1 MTTVKSNF
9 FTAMSLTLVFAI
21 LVVPSI
27 MVSRPPANIVYAV
40 RQLISNPNPDQNK
53 NTTAIT
59 TTNIGVS
66 NISHTISVTGSATT
80 TVKPDNRP
88 RQVAEGDGCVV
99 ITGGGSLYRAIKN
112 SRSFTAVTDTA
123 GDEGVKDN
131 VPPAKI
137 PPSSSA
143 PPAPNSKLMNRVLEA
158 LLAAGVKRNETSTSS
173 FNVSPNYNYSQGRN
187 IITGFTVTNS
197 LQIESSKIA
206 NVSEWLDTA
215 ISAGTNTVNSIDF
228 TQSDKKLGEIKNGL
242 IKLAID
248 DARTQANFAASALGL
263 KVMGVRSITMNEF
276 ASTPQP
282 MPFALQKL
290 SVPAPTGG
298 TPIISGQ
305 QQVSESVDIT
315 FLAG

>member
-9 FTAMSLTLVFAI
+9 VTAMSLTIVFAI

-27 MVSRPPANIVYAV
+27 MVSRPPDNIVYAV

-59 TTNIGVS
+59 TTNVGIS
-66 NISHTISVTGSATT
+66 NISHTLSVTGSATT
-80 TVKPDNRP
+80 TVKPDK
-88 RQVAEGDGCVV
+88 V
-99 ITGGGSLYRAIKN
+99 ILSLGVQTTN
-112 SRSFTAVTDTA
+112 NTAKTALDT
-123 GDEGVKDN
+123 
-131 VPPAKI
+131 
-137 PPSSSA
+137 
-143 PPAPNSKLMNRVLEA
+143 NSKSMNTVLEA
-158 LLAAGVKRNETSTSS
+158 LLAAGVKQNETSTSS
-173 FNVSPNYNYSQGRN
+173 FSISPNYNYSQGRN

-197 LQIESSKIA
+197 IQVESSKIA
-206 NVSEWLDTA
+206 NVSKWLDSA

-228 TQSDKKLGEIKNGL
+228 TLSDKKLAEIKNGL

-248 DARTQANFAASALGL
+248 DARNKANFAASALGL
-263 KVMGVRSITMNEF
+263 KVMGVRSITVNEV

-282 MPFALQKL
+282 MPFGLQKL
-290 SVPAPTGG
+290 SVPAPAGG

-305 QQVSESVDIT
+305 QQVSESVSIT

>member
-9 FTAMSLTLVFAI
+9 FIAMSSTLVFAI

-27 MVSRPPANIVYAV
+27 LVSRPPDNIVYAV

-59 TTNIGVS
+59 TTKIGVS
-66 NISHTISVTGSATT
+66 NISHTLSATGSATA
-80 TVKPDNRP
+80 TVKPDK
-88 RQVAEGDGCVV
+88 V
-99 ITGGGSLYRAIKN
+99 ILSLGVQTTN
-112 SRSFTAVTDTA
+112 NTAKTA
-123 GDEGVKDN
+123 LD
-131 VPPAKI
+131 
-137 PPSSSA
+137 S
-143 PPAPNSKLMNRVLEA
+143 NSKSMNTVLEA

-228 TQSDKKLGEIKNGL
+228 TQSDKKLAEIKNGL

-248 DARTQANFAASALGL
+248 DAKAKANFAASALGL
-263 KVMGVRSITMNEF
+263 KVLGVKSITVNEF
-276 ASTPQP
+276 ASTPLP
-282 MPFALQKL
+282 MPFGSQKL
-290 SVPAPTGG
+290 SVPAPAGG

>member
-27 MVSRPPANIVYAV
+27 MVSRPPDNIVYAV

-80 TVKPDNRP
+80 TVKPDK
-88 RQVAEGDGCVV
+88 V
-99 ITGGGSLYRAIKN
+99 ILSLGVQTTN
-112 SRSFTAVTDTA
+112 NTAKTA
-123 GDEGVKDN
+123 LD
-131 VPPAKI
+131 
-137 PPSSSA
+137 S
-143 PPAPNSKLMNRVLEA
+143 NSKSMNTVLEA

-228 TQSDKKLGEIKNGL
+228 TQSDKKLAEIKNGL

-248 DARTQANFAASALGL
+248 DAKAKANFAASALGL
-263 KVMGVRSITMNEF
+263 KVLGVRSITVNEF

-282 MPFALQKL
+282 MPFGLQKL
-290 SVPAPTGG
+290 SVPAPAGG

>member
-1 MTTVKSNF
+1 MTTVKSIF

-27 MVSRPPANIVYAV
+27 MVSRPPDNIVYAV
-40 RQLISNPNPDQNK
+40 RQVISNPNPDQNK

-66 NISHTISVTGSATT
+66 NISHTLSVTGSATT
-80 TVKPDNRP
+80 TVKPDK
-88 RQVAEGDGCVV
+88 V
-99 ITGGGSLYRAIKN
+99 ILSLGVETTN
-112 SRSFTAVTDTA
+112 NTAKTA
-123 GDEGVKDN
+123 LD
-131 VPPAKI
+131 
-137 PPSSSA
+137 S
-143 PPAPNSKLMNRVLEA
+143 NSKSMNTVLEA

-228 TQSDKKLGEIKNGL
+228 TQSDKKLAEIKNGL

-248 DARTQANFAASALGL
+248 DAKAKANFAASALGL
-263 KVMGVRSITMNEF
+263 KVLGVRSITVNEF

-282 MPFALQKL
+282 MPFGLQKL
-290 SVPAPTGG
+290 SVPAPAGG

>member
-27 MVSRPPANIVYAV
+27 MVSRPPDNIVYAV

-80 TVKPDNRP
+80 TVKPDK
-88 RQVAEGDGCVV
+88 V
-99 ITGGGSLYRAIKN
+99 ILSLGVQTTN
-112 SRSFTAVTDTA
+112 NTAKTA
-123 GDEGVKDN
+123 LD
-131 VPPAKI
+131 
-137 PPSSSA
+137 S
-143 PPAPNSKLMNRVLEA
+143 NSKSMNTVLEA

-228 TQSDKKLGEIKNGL
+228 TQSDKKLAEIKNGL

-248 DARTQANFAASALGL
+248 DAKAKANFAASALGL
-263 KVMGVRSITMNEF
+263 KVVGVRSITVNEF
-276 ASTPQP
+276 ATTPQP
-282 MPFALQKL
+282 MPFGLQKL
-290 SVPAPTGG
+290 SVPAPAGG

>member
-27 MVSRPPANIVYAV
+27 MVSRPPDNIVYAV

-80 TVKPDNRP
+80 TVKPDK
-88 RQVAEGDGCVV
+88 V
-99 ITGGGSLYRAIKN
+99 ILSLGVQTTN
-112 SRSFTAVTDTA
+112 NTAKTA
-123 GDEGVKDN
+123 LD
-131 VPPAKI
+131 
-137 PPSSSA
+137 S
-143 PPAPNSKLMNRVLEA
+143 NSKSMNTVLEA

-187 IITGFTVTNS
+187 IITGFTVTNP

-228 TQSDKKLGEIKNGL
+228 TQSDKKLAEIKNGL

-248 DARTQANFAASALGL
+248 DAKAKANFAASALGL
-263 KVMGVRSITMNEF
+263 KVLGVRSITVNEF

-282 MPFALQKL
+282 MPFGLQKL
-290 SVPAPTGG
+290 SVPAPAGG

>member
-1 MTTVKSNF
+1 MTTVKSHF

-27 MVSRPPANIVYAV
+27 MVSRPPDNIVYAV

-80 TVKPDNRP
+80 TVKPDK
-88 RQVAEGDGCVV
+88 V
-99 ITGGGSLYRAIKN
+99 ILSLGVQTTN
-112 SRSFTAVTDTA
+112 NTAKTA
-123 GDEGVKDN
+123 LD
-131 VPPAKI
+131 
-137 PPSSSA
+137 S
-143 PPAPNSKLMNRVLEA
+143 NSKSMNTVLEA

-187 IITGFTVTNS
+187 IITGFTVSNS
-197 LQIESSKIA
+197 LQIESSKIS

-228 TQSDKKLGEIKNGL
+228 TQSDKKLAEFKNGL

-248 DARTQANFAASALGL
+248 DAKAKANFAASALGL
-263 KVMGVRSITMNEF
+263 KVLGVRSITVNEF

-282 MPFALQKL
+282 MPFGLQKL
-290 SVPAPTGG
+290 SVPAPAGG

>member
-27 MVSRPPANIVYAV
+27 MVSRPPDNIVYAV

-66 NISHTISVTGSATT
+66 NISHTLSVTGSATT
-80 TVKPDNRP
+80 TVKPDK
-88 RQVAEGDGCVV
+88 V
-99 ITGGGSLYRAIKN
+99 ILSLGVQTTN
-112 SRSFTAVTDTA
+112 NTAKTA
-123 GDEGVKDN
+123 LD
-131 VPPAKI
+131 
-137 PPSSSA
+137 S
-143 PPAPNSKLMNRVLEA
+143 NSKSMNTVLEA
-158 LLAAGVKRNETSTSS
+158 LLAAGVKQNETSTSS
-173 FNVSPNYNYSQGRN
+173 FSISPNYNYSQGRN

-197 LQIESSKIA
+197 IQVESSKIA

-228 TQSDKKLGEIKNGL
+228 TQSDKKLTEIKNGL

-248 DARTQANFAASALGL
+248 DAKAKANFAASALGL
-263 KVMGVRSITMNEF
+263 KVLGVRSITVNEF

-282 MPFALQKL
+282 MPFGLQKL
-290 SVPAPTGG
+290 SVPAPAGG

-305 QQVSESVDIT
+305 QQVSESVSIT
-315 FLAG
+315 FLVG

>member
-1 MTTVKSNF
+1 MSTVKINF
-9 FTAMSLTLVFAI
+9 FTAMSLTIVFAI

-27 MVSRPPANIVYAV
+27 MVSRPPDNIVYAV
-40 RQLISNPNPDQNK
+40 RQLISNPIPDQNK

-59 TTNIGVS
+59 TTNMGVS
-66 NISHTISVTGSATT
+66 NISHTLSVTGSATT
-80 TVKPDNRP
+80 TVKPDK
-88 RQVAEGDGCVV
+88 V
-99 ITGGGSLYRAIKN
+99 ILSLGVQTTN
-112 SRSFTAVTDTA
+112 NTAKTA
-123 GDEGVKDN
+123 LD
-131 VPPAKI
+131 
-137 PPSSSA
+137 S
-143 PPAPNSKLMNRVLEA
+143 NSKSMNTVLEA

-206 NVSEWLDTA
+206 NVSEWLDSA

-228 TQSDKKLGEIKNGL
+228 TQSDKKLAEIKNGL

-248 DARTQANFAASALGL
+248 DAKAKANFAASALGL
-263 KVMGVRSITMNEF
+263 KVLGVRSITVNEF
-276 ASTPQP
+276 ASTPLP
-282 MPFALQKL
+282 MPIGLQKL
-290 SVPAPTGG
+290 SVPAPAGG

>member
-27 MVSRPPANIVYAV
+27 MVSRPPDNIVYAV

-80 TVKPDNRP
+80 TVKPDK
-88 RQVAEGDGCVV
+88 V
-99 ITGGGSLYRAIKN
+99 ILSLGVQTTN
-112 SRSFTAVTDTA
+112 NTAKTA
-123 GDEGVKDN
+123 LD
-131 VPPAKI
+131 
-137 PPSSSA
+137 S
-143 PPAPNSKLMNRVLEA
+143 NSKSMNTVLEA
-158 LLAAGVKRNETSTSS
+158 LLATGVKRNETSTSS

-187 IITGFTVTNS
+187 IITGFTVSNS
-197 LQIESSKIA
+197 LQIESSKIF

-228 TQSDKKLGEIKNGL
+228 TQSDKKLAEIKNGL

-248 DARTQANFAASALGL
+248 DAKAKANFAASALGL
-263 KVMGVRSITMNEF
+263 KVLGVRSITVNEF

-282 MPFALQKL
+282 MPFGLQKL
-290 SVPAPTGG
+290 SVPAPAGG

>member
-27 MVSRPPANIVYAV
+27 MVSRPPDNIVYGV

-80 TVKPDNRP
+80 TVKPDK
-88 RQVAEGDGCVV
+88 V
-99 ITGGGSLYRAIKN
+99 ILSLGVQTTN
-112 SRSFTAVTDTA
+112 NTAKTA
-123 GDEGVKDN
+123 LD
-131 VPPAKI
+131 
-137 PPSSSA
+137 S
-143 PPAPNSKLMNRVLEA
+143 NSKSMNTVLEA

-228 TQSDKKLGEIKNGL
+228 TQSDKKLAEIKNGL

-248 DARTQANFAASALGL
+248 DAKAKANFAASALGL
-263 KVMGVRSITMNEF
+263 KVLAVRSITVNEF

-282 MPFALQKL
+282 MPFGLQKL
-290 SVPAPTGG
+290 SVPAPAGG

>member
-27 MVSRPPANIVYAV
+27 MVSRPPDNIVYAV

-66 NISHTISVTGSATT
+66 NISHTLSVTGSATT
-80 TVKPDNRP
+80 TVKPDK
-88 RQVAEGDGCVV
+88 V
-99 ITGGGSLYRAIKN
+99 ILSLGVQTTN
-112 SRSFTAVTDTA
+112 NTAKTA
-123 GDEGVKDN
+123 LD
-131 VPPAKI
+131 
-137 PPSSSA
+137 S
-143 PPAPNSKLMNRVLEA
+143 NSKSMNTVLEA

-228 TQSDKKLGEIKNGL
+228 TLSDKKLAEIKNGL

-248 DARTQANFAASALGL
+248 DARNKANFAASALGL
-263 KVMGVRSITMNEF
+263 KVMGVRSITVNEF

-282 MPFALQKL
+282 NPFELQKL
-290 SVPAPTGG
+290 SVPAPAGG
-298 TPIISGQ
+298 TPIISGH

>member
-27 MVSRPPANIVYAV
+27 MVSRPPDNIVYAV

-66 NISHTISVTGSATT
+66 NISHTLSVTGSATT
-80 TVKPDNRP
+80 TVKPDK
-88 RQVAEGDGCVV
+88 V
-99 ITGGGSLYRAIKN
+99 ILSLGVQTTN
-112 SRSFTAVTDTA
+112 NTAKTA
-123 GDEGVKDN
+123 LD
-131 VPPAKI
+131 
-137 PPSSSA
+137 S
-143 PPAPNSKLMNRVLEA
+143 NSKSMNTVLEA

-228 TQSDKKLGEIKNGL
+228 TQSDKKLAEIKNGL
-242 IKLAID
+242 IKMAID
-248 DARTQANFAASALGL
+248 DAKAKANFAASALGL
-263 KVMGVRSITMNEF
+263 KVLGVRSITVNEF

-282 MPFALQKL
+282 NPFELQKL
-290 SVPAPTGG
+290 SVPAPAGG

>member
-80 TVKPDNRP
+80 TVKPDK
-88 RQVAEGDGCVV
+88 V
-99 ITGGGSLYRAIKN
+99 ILSLGVQTTN
-112 SRSFTAVTDTA
+112 NTAKTA
-123 GDEGVKDN
+123 LD
-131 VPPAKI
+131 
-137 PPSSSA
+137 S
-143 PPAPNSKLMNRVLEA
+143 NSKSMNTVLEA

-305 QQVSESVDIT
+305 QQVSENVSVT
-315 FLAG
+315 FLVG

>member
-9 FTAMSLTLVFAI
+9 VTAMSLTIVFAI

-27 MVSRPPANIVYAV
+27 MVSRPPDNIVYAV

-66 NISHTISVTGSATT
+66 NISHTLSVTGSATT
-80 TVKPDNRP
+80 TVKPDK
-88 RQVAEGDGCVV
+88 V
-99 ITGGGSLYRAIKN
+99 ILSLGVQTTN
-112 SRSFTAVTDTA
+112 NTAKTA
-123 GDEGVKDN
+123 LD
-131 VPPAKI
+131 
-137 PPSSSA
+137 S
-143 PPAPNSKLMNRVLEA
+143 NSKSMNTVLEA

-228 TQSDKKLGEIKNGL
+228 TQSDKKLAEIKNGL
-242 IKLAID
+242 IKMAID
-248 DARTQANFAASALGL
+248 DAKAKANFAASALGL
-263 KVMGVRSITMNEF
+263 KVLGVRSITVNEF

-282 MPFALQKL
+282 MPFGLQKL
-290 SVPAPTGG
+290 SVPAPAGG

-305 QQVSESVDIT
+305 QQVSESVS
-315 FLAG
+315 

>member
-1 MTTVKSNF
+1 MTIVRRNF
-9 FTAMSLTLVFAI
+9 FTAISLTIVFAI
-21 LVVPSI
+21 LIVPSI
-27 MVSRPPANIVYAV
+27 IVSRPADNIVYAG
-40 RQLISNPNPDQNK
+40 RQLISNPNPDLNK
-53 NTTAIT
+53 NTTANT
-59 TTNIGVS
+59 STNVGIS
-66 NISHTISVTGSATT
+66 NISHTLSVTGSATT
-80 TVKPDNRP
+80 MVKPDK
-88 RQVAEGDGCVV
+88 V
-99 ITGGGSLYRAIKN
+99 ILSLGVQTTN
-112 SRSFTAVTDTA
+112 NTAKAALDT
-123 GDEGVKDN
+123 
-131 VPPAKI
+131 
-137 PPSSSA
+137 
-143 PPAPNSKLMNRVLEA
+143 NSKLMNRVLEA
-158 LLAAGVKRNETSTSS
+158 LLAAGVKQNETSTSS
-173 FNVSPNYNYSQGRN
+173 FNISPNYNYSQGRN

-197 LQIESSKIA
+197 IQVESSKIA

-248 DARTQANFAASALGL
+248 DARTKANFAASALGL

-305 QQVSESVDIT
+305 QQVSENVSVT
-315 FLAG
+315 FLVG

>member
-27 MVSRPPANIVYAV
+27 MVSRPPDNIVYAV

-80 TVKPDNRP
+80 TVKPDK
-88 RQVAEGDGCVV
+88 V
-99 ITGGGSLYRAIKN
+99 ILSLGVQTTN
-112 SRSFTAVTDTA
+112 NTAKTA
-123 GDEGVKDN
+123 LD
-131 VPPAKI
+131 
-137 PPSSSA
+137 S
-143 PPAPNSKLMNRVLEA
+143 NSKSMNTVLEA

-197 LQIESSKIA
+197 LQIESSKIS

-228 TQSDKKLGEIKNGL
+228 TQSDKKLAEIKNGL

-248 DARTQANFAASALGL
+248 DAKAKANFAASALGL
-263 KVMGVRSITMNEF
+263 KVLGVRSITVNEF

-282 MPFALQKL
+282 MPFGLQKL
-290 SVPAPTGG
+290 SVPAPAGG

>member
-1 MTTVKSNF
+1 MTTVKRNF

-27 MVSRPPANIVYAV
+27 MVSRPPDNIVYGV

-80 TVKPDNRP
+80 TVKPDK
-88 RQVAEGDGCVV
+88 V
-99 ITGGGSLYRAIKN
+99 ILSLGVQTTN
-112 SRSFTAVTDTA
+112 NTAKTA
-123 GDEGVKDN
+123 LD
-131 VPPAKI
+131 
-137 PPSSSA
+137 S
-143 PPAPNSKLMNRVLEA
+143 NSKSMNTVLEA

-197 LQIESSKIA
+197 IQVESSKIA

-228 TQSDKKLGEIKNGL
+228 TQSDKKLAEIKNGL

-248 DARTQANFAASALGL
+248 DAKAKANFAASALGL
-263 KVMGVRSITMNEF
+263 KVLGVRSITVNEF

-282 MPFALQKL
+282 MPFGLQKL
-290 SVPAPTGG
+290 SVPAPAGG

-305 QQVSESVDIT
+305 QQVSESVSIT
-315 FLAG
+315 FLVG

>member
-27 MVSRPPANIVYAV
+27 MVSRPPDNIVYAV

-66 NISHTISVTGSATT
+66 NISHTLSVTGSATT
-80 TVKPDNRP
+80 TVKPDK
-88 RQVAEGDGCVV
+88 V
-99 ITGGGSLYRAIKN
+99 ILSLGVQTTN
-112 SRSFTAVTDTA
+112 NTAKTA
-123 GDEGVKDN
+123 LD
-131 VPPAKI
+131 
-137 PPSSSA
+137 S
-143 PPAPNSKLMNRVLEA
+143 NSKSMNTVLEA

-228 TQSDKKLGEIKNGL
+228 TQSDKKLAEIKNGL

-248 DARTQANFAASALGL
+248 DAKAKANFAASALGL
-263 KVMGVRSITMNEF
+263 KVLGVRSITVNEF

-282 MPFALQKL
+282 MPFGLQKL
-290 SVPAPTGG
+290 SVPAPAGG
-298 TPIISGQ
+298 TPIISGH

>member
-1 MTTVKSNF
+1 MTTVKSHF

-27 MVSRPPANIVYAV
+27 MVSRPPDNIVYAV

-80 TVKPDNRP
+80 TVKPDK
-88 RQVAEGDGCVV
+88 V
-99 ITGGGSLYRAIKN
+99 ILSLGVQTTN
-112 SRSFTAVTDTA
+112 NTAKTA
-123 GDEGVKDN
+123 LD
-131 VPPAKI
+131 
-137 PPSSSA
+137 S
-143 PPAPNSKLMNRVLEA
+143 NSKSMNTVLEA
-158 LLAAGVKRNETSTSS
+158 LLAAGVTRNETSTSS

-228 TQSDKKLGEIKNGL
+228 TQSDKKLAEFKNGL

-248 DARTQANFAASALGL
+248 DAKAKANFAASALGL
-263 KVMGVRSITMNEF
+263 KVLAVRSITVNEF

-282 MPFALQKL
+282 MPFGLQKL
-290 SVPAPTGG
+290 SVPAPAGG

>member
-27 MVSRPPANIVYAV
+27 MVSRPPDNIVYAV

-80 TVKPDNRP
+80 TVKPDK
-88 RQVAEGDGCVV
+88 V
-99 ITGGGSLYRAIKN
+99 ILSLGVQTTN
-112 SRSFTAVTDTA
+112 NTAKTA
-123 GDEGVKDN
+123 LD
-131 VPPAKI
+131 
-137 PPSSSA
+137 S
-143 PPAPNSKLMNRVLEA
+143 NSKSMNTVLEA

-197 LQIESSKIA
+197 LQIESSKIS

-228 TQSDKKLGEIKNGL
+228 TQSDKKLAEIKNGL

-248 DARTQANFAASALGL
+248 DAKAKANFAASALGL
-263 KVMGVRSITMNEF
+263 KVLGIRSITVNEF

-282 MPFALQKL
+282 MPFGLQKL
-290 SVPAPTGG
+290 SVPAPAGG

>member
-9 FTAMSLTLVFAI
+9 FTAMSLTIVFAI

-27 MVSRPPANIVYAV
+27 MVSHSPHNIVYAV
-40 RQLISNPNPDQNK
+40 RQLISNSNPDQNK

-59 TTNIGVS
+59 TTNAGIS
-66 NISHTISVTGSATT
+66 NISHTLSVTGSATT
-80 TVKPDNRP
+80 TVKPDK
-88 RQVAEGDGCVV
+88 V
-99 ITGGGSLYRAIKN
+99 ILSLGVQTTN
-112 SRSFTAVTDTA
+112 NTAKTA
-123 GDEGVKDN
+123 LD
-131 VPPAKI
+131 
-137 PPSSSA
+137 S
-143 PPAPNSKLMNRVLEA
+143 NSKSMNTVLEA

-228 TQSDKKLGEIKNGL
+228 TQSDKKLAEIKNGL

-248 DARTQANFAASALGL
+248 DAKAKANFAASALGL
-263 KVMGVRSITMNEF
+263 KVLAVRSITVNEF

-282 MPFALQKL
+282 MPFGLQKL
-290 SVPAPTGG
+290 SVPAPAGG

>member
-9 FTAMSLTLVFAI
+9 FTAMSLTIVFAI

-27 MVSRPPANIVYAV
+27 MVSRPPDNIVYAV

-66 NISHTISVTGSATT
+66 NISHTLSVTGSATT
-80 TVKPDNRP
+80 TVKPYK
-88 RQVAEGDGCVV
+88 V
-99 ITGGGSLYRAIKN
+99 ILSLGVQTTN
-112 SRSFTAVTDTA
+112 NTAKTA
-123 GDEGVKDN
+123 LD
-131 VPPAKI
+131 
-137 PPSSSA
+137 S
-143 PPAPNSKLMNRVLEA
+143 NSKSMNTVLEA

-228 TQSDKKLGEIKNGL
+228 TQSDKKLAEIKNGL

-248 DARTQANFAASALGL
+248 DAKAKANFAASALGL
-263 KVMGVRSITMNEF
+263 KVLGVRSITVNEF
-276 ASTPQP
+276 ASTPLP
-282 MPFALQKL
+282 IPFGLQKL
-290 SVPAPTGG
+290 SVPAPAGG

>member
-27 MVSRPPANIVYAV
+27 MVSRPPDNIVYAV

-80 TVKPDNRP
+80 TVKPDK
-88 RQVAEGDGCVV
+88 V
-99 ITGGGSLYRAIKN
+99 ILSLGVQTTN
-112 SRSFTAVTDTA
+112 NTAKTA
-123 GDEGVKDN
+123 LD
-131 VPPAKI
+131 
-137 PPSSSA
+137 S
-143 PPAPNSKLMNRVLEA
+143 NSKSMNTVLEA

-197 LQIESSKIA
+197 LQIESSKIS

-228 TQSDKKLGEIKNGL
+228 TQSDKKLAEFKNGL

-248 DARTQANFAASALGL
+248 DAKAKANFAASALGL
-263 KVMGVRSITMNEF
+263 KVLGVRSITVNEF

-282 MPFALQKL
+282 MPFGLQKL
-290 SVPAPTGG
+290 SVPAPAGG